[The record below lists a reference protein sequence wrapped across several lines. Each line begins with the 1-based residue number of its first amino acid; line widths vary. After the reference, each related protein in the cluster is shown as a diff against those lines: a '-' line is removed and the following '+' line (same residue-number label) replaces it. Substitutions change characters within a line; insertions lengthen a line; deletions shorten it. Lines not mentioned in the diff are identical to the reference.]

1 MFLMQLTSFPMVHMF
16 REPMPLEQI
25 AERLMENDILL
36 GRLGEVLESG
46 SGLLNHRRF
55 YGF

>member
-1 MFLMQLTSFPMVHMF
+1 MVHMF